1 MRAILTLLILTVATQ
16 AGAECGKLC
25 DNNWWSTATEVD
37 VQAELDGGADLMA
50 RDKYGD
56 TPLHKAASSGNPAN
70 IKALLEAGADIKAQS
85 KSGQTALNYS
95 AGSRRRH
102 RCAG

>member
-37 VQAELDGGADLMA
+37 VQAELDECADVMG
-50 RDKYGD
+50 R
-56 TPLHKAASSGNPAN
+56 N
-70 IKALLEAGADIKAQS
+70 
-85 KSGQTALNYS
+85 
-95 AGSRRRH
+95 
-102 RCAG
+102 

>member
-1 MRAILTLLILTVATQ
+1 M
-16 AGAECGKLC
+16 
-25 DNNWWSTATEVD
+25 
-37 VQAELDGGADLMA
+37 QAELDGGADVMA

-85 KSGQTALNYS
+85 KSGQTALNYAAGGWYSCKHPSS

-102 RCAG
+102 QVRGISMAAHRCTLLLL